1 MDDVF
6 EQFFVSILGKNIMI
20 SMATKYIIA
29 ILHYY
34 GLLLLLLLLL

>member
-6 EQFFVSILGKNIMI
+6 EQFFVSILGKKYMI
-20 SMATKYIIA
+20 SMATKYIFA